1 MELVL
6 DRLGR
11 GAVIGHRGYP
21 QVYPENTIASF
32 VAALKAGADFVELD
46 VQRTVDDQIVVFH
59 DNSLKRLLRLDSN
72 ISGMTWN
79 ALRTHRIDGHG
90 IPTLASALKAI
101 SRFGEGAGVLIEIKH
116 PADTQYVLDVVKE
129 SGMKG
134 RVAIISFHG
143 SALSIDAGIP
153 TGLLYMRRNRKIE
166 FAGING
172 SEIILP
178 QYKHLTRSSVEKAH
192 MLGLKVVTWTV
203 DTKEE
208 MENAWMLGVD
218 GIITD
223 NPKLGRE
230 TFELLRR

>member
-6 DRLGR
+6 DRLGK

-32 VAALKAGADFVELD
+32 VAALRGGADLVELD

-59 DNSLKRLLRLDSN
+59 DNNLKRLLRKDAD
-72 ISGMTWN
+72 ISGMTLN
-79 ALRTHRIDGHG
+79 ALRMYRIGGHG
-90 IPTLASALKAI
+90 IPTLAKALRAI
-101 SRFGEGAGVLIEIKH
+101 GRFGAGALIEIKH
-116 PADTQYVLDVVKE
+116 PADTQYVLDVVRK
-129 SGMKG
+129 SGMEN
-134 RVAIISFHG
+134 RVAIISFHS
-143 SALSIDAGIP
+143 SALSIEQAIP
-153 TGLLYMRRNRKIE
+153 TGLLYMRRNKKIE

-172 SEIILP
+172 SNIVLP

-192 MLGLKVVTWTV
+192 MLGLKVITWTV
-203 DTKEE
+203 NTKED

-218 GIITD
+218 GVITD

-230 TFELLRR
+230 TFELLRK